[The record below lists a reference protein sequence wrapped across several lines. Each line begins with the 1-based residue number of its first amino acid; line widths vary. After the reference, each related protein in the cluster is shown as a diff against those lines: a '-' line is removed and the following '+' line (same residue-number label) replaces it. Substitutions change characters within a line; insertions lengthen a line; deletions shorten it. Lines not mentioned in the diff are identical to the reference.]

1 MYFYNS
7 QEADFAKWAC
17 RKNNRNF
24 CLRSVNYFHF
34 KNVIYKARDL
44 AESWMS
50 ATLIPVKSPIFTKY
64 SLSKGSHS
72 WHPSTMGGSAP
83 NEIQTRD
90 FCLFGVS
97 ACHFRRTPESM
108 EEILTR
114 HCRMLLMDEVCT
126 KSKEFGPVVE
136 GQEEQQFSDG
146 TDGPSKYTDVAV
158 SHATDIVFG

>member
-50 ATLIPVKSPIFTKY
+50 ATLYAMANFSDLPSEI
-64 SLSKGSHS
+64 
-72 WHPSTMGGSAP
+72 WHLIAQYLPR
-83 NEIQTRD
+83 IQALGTQM
-90 FCLFGVS
+90 
-97 ACHFRRTPESM
+97 A
-108 EEILTR
+108 
-114 HCRMLLMDEVCT
+114 
-126 KSKEFGPVVE
+126 
-136 GQEEQQFSDG
+136 QQFLPQLLH
-146 TDGPSKYTDVAV
+146 GPQMETSLCPDRQ
-158 SHATDIVFG
+158 F